1 VPDMNRRKLL
11 ATLAVA
17 PLAAGVVGQAA
28 SAENK
33 FKVADS
39 TREKLQKRYFPNF
52 ELTTHEGKK
61 VHFYDDLIKDKIV
74 VINFMYVKCQG
85 VCMPVTMNLKRVQN
99 LLGDRVGRDIFM
111 YSITLKPDEDTPN
124 ELKRYVRAHKIKK
137 GWTFLTGKP
146 DEINTLRR
154 SLGFKDAK
162 AKLDQD
168 LTNHTGMVKYGNEAR
183 EWWAMFPGETNAP
196 WIVECIHW
204 MDGPERKPA
213 LDAKQKETKRI
224 EPGHN
229 HSKS

>member
-85 VCMPVTMNLKRVQN
+85 VCMPVTMNLRKVQN
-99 LLGDRVGRDIFM
+99 LLGDRMGRDIFM
-111 YSITLKPDEDTPN
+111 YSITLKPEEDTPQ
-124 ELKRYVRAHKIKK
+124 ELKRYVRAHKIKR

-162 AKLDQD
+162 VKLDRD

-183 EWWAMFPGETNAP
+183 QWWAMFPGEANAP
-196 WIVECIHW
+196 WIVECILW
-204 MDGPERKPA
+204 MDGPNAKPT
-213 LDAKQKETKRI
+213 LHAKQKETKRS

>member
-1 VPDMNRRKLL
+1 MNRRKLL

-17 PLAAGVVGQAA
+17 PLAVGVVGQASGA
-28 SAENK
+28 DNK
-33 FKVADS
+33 FKPAES

-52 ELTTHEGKK
+52 ELTTHEDKK

-74 VINFMYVKCQG
+74 VINFMYVKCEG

-99 LLGDRVGRDIFM
+99 LLGNRVGRDIFM
-111 YSITLKPDEDTPN
+111 YSITLKPEEDTPQA
-124 ELKRYVRAHKIKK
+124 LKRYVRAHKIKR

-162 AKLDQD
+162 TRLDKD
-168 LTNHTGMVKYGNEAR
+168 LANHTGMVKYGNEAHQ
-183 EWWAMFPGETNAP
+183 WWAMFPGEANAP
-196 WIVECIHW
+196 WIVECILW
-204 MDGPERKPA
+204 MDGPDGKPTLHA
-213 LDAKQKETKRI
+213 TQKETKRP
-224 EPGHN
+224 ESGHN